1 MSHFEKV
8 IKIFK
13 LKNKNID
20 DKCVLMQIKID
31 QMPELSIQLIKL
43 NKSFLK
49 KQNYSTYQTL
59 FPID

>member
-49 KQNYSTYQTL
+49 KQK
-59 FPID
+59 IE